1 MLSIYLAGI
10 SIVSSYD
17 SESLKNGS
25 VCCVLLKQGD
35 VRALKHHLR
44 KLHSHPVSLQQLVRD
59 GSCLKDDDRV
69 DSDTELHLVLLSVV
83 SDAQS
88 WQAGKELVDYAAHI
102 GDLQATRSLLQ
113 AGAKTDLRDD
123 AGQTALMHAAWGAH
137 VQIVRLLV
145 EHGAD
150 KDMLSFGITYGMS
163 ALGMAARRERVDIVR
178 LLVDAGADKD
188 LQDLHGRTALMHA
201 AIDGHKAIAYLL
213 MDAGASTSWQ
223 DSDGRTALMHAAA
236 NGHSG
241 IARLLVQFGAD
252 KNSQSTGG
260 VTALMLAAAYGHTE
274 IARLLVDAGADK
286 DLQDI
291 HGRTALMYAA
301 FDGHADIA
309 NLLVS
314 VGSGMDLQMVEQG
327 KSFVVAAARGS
338 WLQPLAAG
346 LTSCVYCVSWCMLTL
361 ARNFRMPLV

>member
-59 GSCLKDDDRV
+59 GSCLQDDDRV

-88 WQAGKELVDYAAHI
+88 WQAGKELVDYAAHM

-123 AGQTALMHAAWGAH
+123 AGQTALMHAAWGGH

-150 KDMLSFGITYGMS
+150 KDMLSFGITYGHVS
-163 ALGMAARRERVDIVR
+163 SW
-178 LLVDAGADKD
+178 
-188 LQDLHGRTALMHA
+188 HGSSQR
-201 AIDGHKAIAYLL
+201 
-213 MDAGASTSWQ
+213 
-223 DSDGRTALMHAAA
+223 
-236 NGHSG
+236 
-241 IARLLVQFGAD
+241 
-252 KNSQSTGG
+252 KN
-260 VTALMLAAAYGHTE
+260 
-274 IARLLVDAGADK
+274 
-286 DLQDI
+286 
-291 HGRTALMYAA
+291 
-301 FDGHADIA
+301 
-309 NLLVS
+309 
-314 VGSGMDLQMVEQG
+314 
-327 KSFVVAAARGS
+327 
-338 WLQPLAAG
+338 
-346 LTSCVYCVSWCMLTL
+346 
-361 ARNFRMPLV
+361 